1 MFVAYRF
8 EVDMVEGLHKQR
20 ALETRLLKHLLE
32 SDIILPLLVGIQHRD
47 FLGQASRGFTFFPFA
62 FVSTQYVTF
71 LFNIITLGRQT
82 KPPPFLLPII
92 FESGPSGPADVSNRK
107 YQRLILLFAYTS

>member
-20 ALETRLLKHLLE
+20 ASETRLLKHLLE
-32 SDIILPLLVGIQHRD
+32 SDIILPLLIGIQHRD

-62 FVSTQYVTF
+62 FVSTLHVTF
-71 LFNIITLGRQT
+71 LFNIITSVRQT
-82 KPPPFLLPII
+82 
-92 FESGPSGPADVSNRK
+92 
-107 YQRLILLFAYTS
+107 